1 MSRPALDIIPL
12 GGTGEIGMN
21 LNLYGT
27 AGRWLMVDAGV
38 MFERTAGGGMRV
50 LYPDPSFIVSQRHR
64 LEALVI
70 THAHQDHLGAV
81 ADIWPLLRCPVYATP
96 FAAAMLEG
104 PLAEAGLRD
113 QVPIKVIPEVGR
125 FTLGPFRLRRVP
137 LTHSTVEM
145 GALLIETDAGTVF
158 HTGDFKLDDEPIAGL
173 PLDRDA
179 LRRLG
184 RVDLCVSDS
193 TNADHEGWTPSESTV
208 VEPLRRIVAG
218 SPARVFVS
226 LFSSHVAR
234 VQTLARLADEEGRDL
249 VFVGRA
255 LERAVGAARRC
266 GYLQR
271 IPPIV
276 PAREFGYIPARRVL
290 VVCTGSQG
298 EPGAG
303 LSRIAAADHPEVYAD
318 PDDTVVFSARAIP
331 GNELPLERVVRLLQR
346 QGARVITDAD
356 ADVHVSGHPRRDE
369 LRALYGWVQPRHVM
383 PVHGTP
389 TKLEAHAELAESMD
403 LGAVRARN
411 GQRVRLCDGQ
421 IELLDRVRTG
431 RLERPAQGERPKP
444 WDRQHEGRVRRR

>member
-1 MSRPALDIIPL
+1 MSPVPTTVIRHPKERIAKCSLRFLHGRPEMTFLRGKPGMQFDA
-12 GGTGEIGMN
+12 TGFV
-21 LNLYGT
+21 LL
-27 AGRWLMVDAGV
+27 AVDAPPLS
-38 MFERTAGGGMRV
+38 RA
-50 LYPDPSFIVSQRHR
+50 D
-64 LEALVI
+64 A
-70 THAHQDHLGAV
+70 AHLS
-81 ADIWPLLRCPVYATP
+81 ATS
-96 FAAAMLEG
+96 AAI
-104 PLAEAGLRD
+104 AE
-113 QVPIKVIPEVGR
+113 
-125 FTLGPFRLRRVP
+125 
-137 LTHSTVEM
+137 
-145 GALLIETDAGTVF
+145 
-158 HTGDFKLDDEPIAGL
+158 
-173 PLDRDA
+173 
-179 LRRLG
+179 
-184 RVDLCVSDS
+184 
-193 TNADHEGWTPSESTV
+193 
-208 VEPLRRIVAG
+208 
-218 SPARVFVS
+218 
-226 LFSSHVAR
+226 
-234 VQTLARLADEEGRDL
+234 
-249 VFVGRA
+249 
-255 LERAVGAARRC
+255 AVGAARRC

-421 IELLDRVRTG
+421 IELLDLVRTG
-431 RLERPAQGERPKP
+431 RLVRPAQGERPKP